1 MNNNNNKVIKSI
13 IVSGISML
21 IIDYF
26 YLTTIGKYF
35 DTLVTKIQGYPIK
48 FNIIGAI
55 LCYIVLIASLNY
67 FVLLNNNLTS
77 LQKYRDAF
85 ILGLTIYAVFELT
98 NIAIFDK
105 WTWLGVLIDSV
116 WGSILFFVVTLI
128 TINLIKK

>member
-1 MNNNNNKVIKSI
+1 MNNNKVIISI

-55 LCYIVLIASLNY
+55 LCYIVLISSLNY

>member
-1 MNNNNNKVIKSI
+1 MNNNKVIISI

-85 ILGLTIYAVFELT
+85 ILGLTIYSVFELT

>member
-1 MNNNNNKVIKSI
+1 MNNNKVIKSI

>member
-1 MNNNNNKVIKSI
+1 MNNNKVIISI